1 MSLIANPHLTLLD
14 QEQIRSVHQHALQIL
29 KTTGV
34 RIDSPAIQRL
44 LAEKASLAAGPDGR
58 TRLPAELVEW
68 AIQSAPSTVEIFD
81 RLGQPAFHLGMGQGP
96 RFGIGVTAL
105 FYQDPAADDHLT
117 PFARPHMQDLV
128 RLGSSLPNYDAIST
142 VGILQ
147 DVPPETSDLVA
158 TLETAANTVKPI
170 ILLISEEA
178 AFPAALDLLEV
189 LSGRTIGERPFVIPY
204 LNPVTPLVLNAGTL
218 DKLSHAVQRG
228 IPAIFSSYSM
238 LGMSTPVNPAGAL
251 ALLLA
256 EQWAGLVVS
265 QLLRPGAPLILSMLP
280 AYFDMKT
287 MVSFYDPQS
296 FLIDLACAEIMA
308 HFGLPHCGTS
318 GSGTGWGPDF
328 QSWESYWLNHLVAC
342 LSGSSLSPFVGDT
355 LGAKAF
361 SPVTLVYVNEIITQA
376 RRFAR
381 GFSLDEAAFALDEI
395 DQAGPGGDFLLAPS
409 TLASFRHA
417 YYRSPFL
424 SRWSLEKWQAQGSPS
439 AMSLLRQHT
448 LQLLSTLP
456 VPPDHALLMARG
468 EAFIRS
474 AST

>member
-1 MSLIANPHLTLLD
+1 MNIFAHPHLTLLD
-14 QEQIRSVHQHALQIL
+14 EEQILSVHQHALQIL
-29 KTTGV
+29 NTTGV

-44 LAEKASLAAGPDGR
+44 LAEKASLDPGLDGR
-58 TRLPAELVEW
+58 IRIPAELVAW
-68 AIQSAPSTVEIFD
+68 SIQSAPSSVEIFD
-81 RLGQPAFHLGMGQGP
+81 RLGNPAFCLGPGNPP

-105 FYQDPAADDHLT
+105 FYQDPTSDDNLS
-117 PFARPHMQDLV
+117 PFGRRHMQDLV
-128 RLGSSLPNYDAIST
+128 RLGSRLTNYDAIST

-147 DVPPETSDLVA
+147 DVPPETTDLIA
-158 TLETAANTVKPI
+158 TLETAANTTRPL

-178 AFPAALDLLEV
+178 AFPAALDLLET
-189 LSGRTIGERPFVIPY
+189 LSGRAIGERPFVIPY

-228 IPAIFSSYSM
+228 MPVIFSSYSM

-256 EQWAGLVVS
+256 EQWAGLVIS
-265 QLLRPGAPLILSMLP
+265 QLLRPGAPLILSMLT

-296 FLIDLACAEIMA
+296 FLLDLACAEIMA

-328 QSWESYWLNHLVAC
+328 QSWESYWLNHLVTC
-342 LSGSSLSPFVGDT
+342 LSGSSLAPFVGDT

-361 SPVTLVYVNEIITQA
+361 SPVTLVYVNEIINQA
-376 RRFAR
+376 KRFAQ
-381 GFSLDEAAFALDEI
+381 GFPLDEAAFVLDEI
-395 DQAGPGGDFLLAPS
+395 AQAGPGGDFLLAPS

-424 SRWSLEKWQAQGSPS
+424 ARWSMEKWQAQGSPS
-439 AMSLLRQHT
+439 ALALLRQYT
-448 LQLLSTLP
+448 RQLLADLP
-456 VPPDHALLMARG
+456 VPADHAALMAQG
-468 EAFIRS
+468 EAWIHN
-474 AST
+474 A